1 MNPAKKL
8 YIPCNNTAYI
18 NGIKW
23 FDLCLNIH
31 KYKLLRPAQNVC
43 IKTDVNILDK
53 NRLYICDNSIGIE
66 EFCILLT
73 KYITDSKQPSVS
85 PHNKPHVKNTE
96 IVTFFDG
103 KNAINN
109 IFRVSSINPLNI
121 MAVIKSEITVFEL
134 KIGKFKT

>member
-1 MNPAKKL
+1 MTLSNSFLNASSQLYGKLTIVLSKKFVWS
-8 YIPCNNTAYI
+8 N
-18 NGIKW
+18 
-23 FDLCLNIH
+23 D
-31 KYKLLRPAQNVC
+31 
-43 IKTDVNILDK
+43 ILDK